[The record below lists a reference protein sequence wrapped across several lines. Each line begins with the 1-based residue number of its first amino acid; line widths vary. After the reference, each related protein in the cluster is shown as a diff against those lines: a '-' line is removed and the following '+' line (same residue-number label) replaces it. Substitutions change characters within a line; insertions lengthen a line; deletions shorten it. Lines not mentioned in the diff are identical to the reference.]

1 MLKSGFM
8 KKLLSLLLIVVSTQ
22 LVAAQQKESDS
33 LLYFTSFDGVRIH
46 YEVKGQGE
54 AVILVH
60 GFIVDGES
68 WKRGALYKD
77 LVSKGYKVIT
87 LDMRGNGKSDKP
99 HNEEAYQ
106 HDAEAKDI
114 MALAT
119 LLKLKKYKAVGYS
132 RGAII
137 TARLLVLDKRVT
149 KAVLGGMGDN
159 FTNPEWPRRIMFY
172 KALMDEPVPE
182 LEGMVKYVKSSPNLD
197 QRALA
202 MLQKEQPSTS
212 KQELAKVKRPVL
224 VICGDRDEDNG
235 SSEALSKLI
244 PKASYV
250 RVPGDH
256 NNASRTPEFS
266 AAVISFFTPK

>member
-1 MLKSGFM
+1 M
-8 KKLLSLLLIVVSTQ
+8 KRLFQTILLISVLSTSVS
-22 LVAAQQKESDS
+22 AQHAEQTSNTDS
-33 LLYFTSFDGVRIH
+33 LLYFKTFDGVRIH
-46 YEVKGQGE
+46 YDVRGDGD

-68 WKRGALYKD
+68 WKKSSLYQD
-77 LVSKGYKVIT
+77 LIAKGFKVIT

-99 HNEEAYQ
+99 HNEESYQ
-106 HDAEAKDI
+106 YDAEAKDI

-119 LLKLKKYKAVGYS
+119 LLKLKKYKSVGYS

-137 TARLLVLDKRVT
+137 TSRLLILDKRLT
-149 KAVLGGMGDN
+149 HAVLGGMGDN

-182 LEGMVKYVKSSPNLD
+182 LEGMVKYVKSSSWLD

-212 KQELAKVKRPVL
+212 RQELAKVKKPVL

-235 SSEALSKLI
+235 SAEALSKLI
-244 PKASYV
+244 PKASYKQ
-250 RVPGDH
+250 VPGDH
-256 NNASRTPEFS
+256 NNASKTPEFS
-266 AAVISFFTPK
+266 ATVISFFTLK